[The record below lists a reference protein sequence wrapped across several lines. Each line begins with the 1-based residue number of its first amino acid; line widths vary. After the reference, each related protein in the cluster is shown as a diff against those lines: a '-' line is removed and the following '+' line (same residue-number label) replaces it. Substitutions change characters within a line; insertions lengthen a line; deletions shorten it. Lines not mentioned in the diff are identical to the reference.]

1 MRRLIGDEP
10 EGLGWAT
17 AVLQRMVDAAP
28 GEGRALFSGL
38 RGLLD
43 SDELT
48 DTGRGLREGID
59 DATDRMEARLVAALG
74 SDAQRLFDLLDPW
87 CDLIVADGGYPVRVT
102 WPT

>member
-1 MRRLIGDEP
+1 MYWLR
-10 EGLGWAT
+10 
-17 AVLQRMVDAAP
+17 
-28 GEGRALFSGL
+28 S

-43 SDELT
+43 RDELT
-48 DTGRGLREGID
+48 DAGRGLREGID
-59 DATDRMEARLVAALG
+59 DATDRMEGRLVAALG